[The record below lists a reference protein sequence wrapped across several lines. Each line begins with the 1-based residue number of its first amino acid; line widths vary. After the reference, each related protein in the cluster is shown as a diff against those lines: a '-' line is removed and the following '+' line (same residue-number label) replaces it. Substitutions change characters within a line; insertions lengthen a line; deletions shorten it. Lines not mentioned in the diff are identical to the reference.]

1 MSVKVDLKWKVG
13 LNGLWGHRGQIAK
26 LPLKIWPSKCSK
38 YIPGAKLGFGYPLF
52 LSVSHDVSM
61 SKKWHELLWL
71 GSHFTIVNGFAIKV
85 QWSSPSRVKLPRFRK
100 HYLTAKVFPKVPS
113 KANPSNCYRKSGLRI
128 KTFQILISFFATG
141 SYSKIWSNWVMFQSS
156 LTSPNFYGF
165 QNMLLTLQNQTAPN
179 FSELS
184 NIMLS
189 HWWSL
194 HLTKHLHLTFMSFS
208 SWCSPN

>member
-1 MSVKVDLKWKVG
+1 MF
-13 LNGLWGHRGQIAK
+13 
-26 LPLKIWPSKCSK
+26 KIYSRSKTG
-38 YIPGAKLGFGYPLF
+38 IWDPLF

-184 NIMLS
+184 NICF
-189 HWWSL
+189 HIDDVF
-194 HLTKHLHLTFMSFS
+194 T
-208 SWCSPN
+208 